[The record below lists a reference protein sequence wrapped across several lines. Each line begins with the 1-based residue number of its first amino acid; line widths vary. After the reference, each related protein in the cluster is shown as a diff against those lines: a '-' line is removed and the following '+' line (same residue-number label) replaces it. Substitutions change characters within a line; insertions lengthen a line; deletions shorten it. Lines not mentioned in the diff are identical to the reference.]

1 MSGRMAEQ
9 LRDLLGFGVSK
20 TLTGFSGADRQEPSV
35 EPGCLV
41 FSRPQPETLL
51 RSHLLKDRFFPDFS
65 QLCELQTGREAC
77 VPPVLLNHQLWE
89 AGVGPGGGGSH
100 GCVE

>member
-1 MSGRMAEQ
+1 MKMSGRMAER

-41 FSRPQPETLL
+41 FSRP
-51 RSHLLKDRFFPDFS
+51 S
-65 QLCELQTGREAC
+65 QRRCFALIC
-77 VPPVLLNHQLWE
+77 
-89 AGVGPGGGGSH
+89 
-100 GCVE
+100 